1 MDFRQPWPCAL
12 GSWLSPEFKPLSSSA
27 WTLCSSQ
34 SVSLLSLVPYT
45 LPRGHGATSCNGVLW
60 CSPSLLRV
68 PCMSTS
74 SRHCALAG
82 PSPCNTLFPSVLPAP
97 LPTSRSHVWMDL
109 CLELSLCVV
118 NPPWRAD
125 NWVVRWSRGPTVL
138 RIVTVSKAT
147 WVGLRLL
154 QLSGGAGCLQ
164 ERKEEAGKVV
174 TDRTQSFACLFLS
187 FF

>member
-1 MDFRQPWPCAL
+1 M
-12 GSWLSPEFKPLSSSA
+12 
-27 WTLCSSQ
+27 
-34 SVSLLSLVPYT
+34 
-45 LPRGHGATSCNGVLW
+45 GATSCNEVLW

-97 LPTSRSHVWMDL
+97 LPASRSHVWMDP

-118 NPPWRAD
+118 NPPRKAD

-138 RIVTVSKAT
+138 RIVNVSQAT

-154 QLSGGAGCLQ
+154 QLSGGAGCLR

-187 FF
+187 FFKLHFYLFVRRPCSCH